1 MPKAHEPFPIEHGDT
16 LPEEPKKKR
25 KVEVQKRKPRF
36 QALND
41 DMIWIAE
48 TDIARLKRTMEQRDT
63 PLTDKEHSRFIRTAE
78 QLRKLR
84 LTDAELN
91 KMHDP
96 NSMAPELVDE
106 EFDQR
111 CEDLGLDP
119 ALVLKAFGL

>member
-1 MPKAHEPFPIEHGDT
+1 MT
-16 LPEEPKKKR
+16 KR
-25 KVEVQKRKPRF
+25 PKPRF

-48 TDIARLKRTMEQRDT
+48 AEISRLKKALKERDT
-63 PLTDKEHSRFIRTAE
+63 PLTDREHSRFIKTSE

-84 LTDAELN
+84 LTDSELN

-96 NSMAPELVDE
+96 ARMDDSLLDE

-111 CEDLGLDP
+111 CADVGLDP
-119 ALVLKAFGL
+119 RLVEKVLGL